1 MMECAKRVLTLG
13 AGRELIEG
21 DFVMIRM
28 ESGSSALY
36 LLRMIGLLGEFP
48 ISFLDQLEGYY
59 DYNRRRITE
68 LVREGYL
75 RDWKF
80 MYSRRAIHSLSLTR
94 KGLDA
99 VKEYDPKRYALM
111 KQHLFAPENA
121 KGDRNKAI
129 RLHRNAACFLMGTSI
144 ADKLAVDCTPP
155 ADPDEIF
162 YYSTYMLN
170 KRLDADS
177 KGSRA
182 SGIVIGGGR
191 FYVLYYLG
199 RSNMRW
205 NPEIESSFISRI
217 TDVMPG
223 HCCGGQIFI
232 AEDWSPAEN
241 IISHA
246 SNRYTSLIRFDDRVP
261 SYLVTTDDYGKE
273 LFRAIVDVNAE
284 ISLFRKCEQYGLT
297 DSGQMY
303 YPLFALDN
311 WAQLYAKGP
320 WFTTRAIFCFD
331 FQKPVV
337 DRINRQNEPIHVL
350 PGPLL
355 IE

>member
-1 MMECAKRVLTLG
+1 
-13 AGRELIEG
+13 
-21 DFVMIRM
+21 MIRM

-36 LLRMIGLLGEFP
+36 LLRMVGLLGEFP

-80 MYSRRAIHSLSLTR
+80 MYSRRVIHSLSLTK
-94 KGLDA
+94 KGVDA
-99 VKEYDPKRYALM
+99 VKEYDPRRYALM
-111 KQHLFAPENA
+111 KQHLYAPENA

-129 RLHRNAACFLMGTSI
+129 RLHRNAACFLMGSSV

-155 ADPDEIF
+155 ADLDEIV
-162 YYSTYMLN
+162 YYAAYMLN
-170 KRLDADS
+170 KRLGADS
-177 KGSRA
+177 KGARA
-182 SGIVIGGGR
+182 SGIVVCNER

-205 NPEIESSFISRI
+205 NPELESGFVRRI
-217 TDVMPG
+217 GVVMPLQSCLG
-223 HCCGGQIFI
+223 RIFI
-232 AEDWSPAEN
+232 AEDWSLAES

-246 SNRYTSLIRFDDRVP
+246 SNRYTTLIRFDDQIP

-273 LFRAIVDVNAE
+273 LFRAIVDVDAE
-284 ISLFRKCEQYGLT
+284 TALLQKCGQYGLT
-297 DSGQMY
+297 DSRQMQ
-303 YPLFALDN
+303 YPLFSLDT

-320 WFTTRAIFCFD
+320 WFTNKAIFCFD
-331 FQKPVV
+331 FQKAVV
-337 DRINRQNEPIHVL
+337 DQINRQNEPIQVL
-350 PGPLL
+350 PGSILDEL
-355 IE
+355 MGSDTSS